1 MTALV
6 VIEGIVIA
14 LLVVLVAGLLRSHA
28 DILRKLESLGAG
40 DDAANSIVRSSRPEI
55 ALTPMRT
62 EPASV
67 TSISGPTPFGDN
79 ASVALAGSRGSVLL
93 AFLSSG
99 CSTCETFWKSFRNG
113 MDLPSTDIRPVIIT
127 QGTESESP
135 GDIRKKAPTDVTT
148 IMSSEVWDAFR
159 VPGTPYFQLVDAEQ
173 GVVLGE
179 GSAGNWSRLLDLIER
194 ATGDTSSATS
204 ATQRRQEDSDATLRA
219 AGIDPGDPS
228 MYRRNG

>member
-6 VIEGIVIA
+6 VIEAIVIA

-28 DILRKLESLGAG
+28 DILRKLDSLGAG
-40 DDAANSIVRSSRPEI
+40 DDATNSIVRSSRPDI

-67 TSISGPTPFGDN
+67 TSISGPTPFGDTV
-79 ASVALAGSRGSVLL
+79 SVALAGSRGSVLL

-135 GDIRKKAPTDVTT
+135 GDIRKKAPTDMTT
-148 IMSSEVWDAFR
+148 ITAANRMMSMPTSESVRASVR
-159 VPGTPYFQLVDAEQ
+159 NSSGNAAQHTPYIRSRVMNLLFQ
-173 GVVLGE
+173 
-179 GSAGNWSRLLDLIER
+179 R
-194 ATGDTSSATS
+194 
-204 ATQRRQEDSDATLRA
+204 
-219 AGIDPGDPS
+219 
-228 MYRRNG
+228 

>member
-6 VIEGIVIA
+6 VIEAIVIA

-28 DILRKLESLGAG
+28 DILRKLDSLGAG
-40 DDAANSIVRSSRPEI
+40 DDATNSIVRSSRPDI

-67 TSISGPTPFGDN
+67 TSISGPTPFGDT

-135 GDIRKKAPTDVTT
+135 GDIRKKAPTDMTT

-159 VPGTPYFQLVDAEQ
+159 VPGTPYFQLIDADL
-173 GVVLGE
+173 GLVLGE

-194 ATGDTSSATS
+194 ATGDSSSAGS